1 MINYLPCYLTVKC
14 RLLSWMKPIRHD
26 IRAQM
31 SNVNV
36 GAGSY
41 GEDEANSHGERLDTS
56 STGDPNKLL
65 VFTLPLFSLHFHA
78 TSCTLNLYP

>member
-1 MINYLPCYLTVKC
+1 
-14 RLLSWMKPIRHD
+14 
-26 IRAQM
+26 M

-41 GEDEANSHGERLDTS
+41 GEDEANSHGELLDTS

-78 TSCTLNLYP
+78 TSCTLNFYP